1 MEKRK
6 YVQDKNWRAYNV
18 SFFSQGSGRVVTSC
32 AVFEQWISAVV
43 LSKLQTLQTTLLLC
57 CCPNYKTTF
66 KYFITCMQ
74 IPLFHINY
82 FFTII
87 FLLAM
92 LQIPFTC
99 YFLQTFLYQSSLKT
113 NHTICPH
120 HVEIRKQKIKKIKNT
135 VIKKS
140 KKLIYM

>member
-1 MEKRK
+1 M
-6 YVQDKNWRAYNV
+6 

-32 AVFEQWISAVV
+32 VVFEQWISAVV
-43 LSKLQTLQTTLLLC
+43 LSKLQTLQTTFAVVVQTTKLLL
-57 CCPNYKTTF
+57 N
-66 KYFITCMQ
+66 YFITCMQ

-92 LQIPFTC
+92 LYLLLC

-120 HVEIRKQKIKKIKNT
+120 HVEI
-135 VIKKS
+135 
-140 KKLIYM
+140 

>member
-1 MEKRK
+1 M
-6 YVQDKNWRAYNV
+6 

-43 LSKLQTLQTTLLLC
+43 LSKLQTLQTTFAVTVVVQTTKLLL
-57 CCPNYKTTF
+57 N
-66 KYFITCMQ
+66 YFITCMQ

-92 LQIPFTC
+92 L
-99 YFLQTFLYQSSLKT
+99 
-113 NHTICPH
+113 
-120 HVEIRKQKIKKIKNT
+120 
-135 VIKKS
+135 
-140 KKLIYM
+140 